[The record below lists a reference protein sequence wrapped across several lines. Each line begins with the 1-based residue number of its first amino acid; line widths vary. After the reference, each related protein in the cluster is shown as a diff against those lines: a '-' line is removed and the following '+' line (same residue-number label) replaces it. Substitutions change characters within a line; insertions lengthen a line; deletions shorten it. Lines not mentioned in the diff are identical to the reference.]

1 VVLNIQGGILL
12 VALNIVT
19 CSVVSVLDGNTTSVS
34 MKVKEFIAYLSKFK
48 LFKDDCVPWRNC

>member
-1 VVLNIQGGILL
+1 

-34 MKVKEFIAYLSKFK
+34 MKVKEFIAYLRKFK